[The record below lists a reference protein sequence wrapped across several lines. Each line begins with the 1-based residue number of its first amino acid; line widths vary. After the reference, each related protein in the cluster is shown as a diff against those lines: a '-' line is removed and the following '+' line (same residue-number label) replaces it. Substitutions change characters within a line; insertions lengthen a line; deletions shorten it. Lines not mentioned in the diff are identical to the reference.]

1 MSMCMCEFM
10 CVQGRVCMCE
20 FMSDMCEPVRGGR
33 VCVYV
38 YVHARVQ
45 VHTCMCVCTRVGVC
59 VCVCVKCVCLHI
71 CKLSKA
77 ELSTLG
83 SSMELLKNS
92 TTTRGTTMS
101 TK

>member
-1 MSMCMCEFM
+1 MCMCT
-10 CVQGRVCMCE
+10 CK
-20 FMSDMCEPVRGGR
+20 FMSDMCAPVQGGQSVCICVCACESSCAYMYVCVHRGG
-33 VCVYV
+33 
-38 YVHARVQ
+38 
-45 VHTCMCVCTRVGVC
+45 CM
-59 VCVCVKCVCLHI
+59 CVCVKCVCLHI